1 MNTRFIQLA
10 VLAIGFL
17 GLSPVYAGYWH
28 DSSGTVWR
36 NSYGECWR
44 TGYWTPEM
52 IIVGCDG
59 KVAEVATPEPMAEPE
74 PAPQPEPVAMV
85 PAEATV
91 NFAFDS
97 ADLDREA
104 AAAVDTLLQQA
115 RAKGRI
121 KAVRLTGH
129 ADRIGTEEYNLDL
142 SLRRAS
148 AVGDYLVQRAGVD
161 PQAVEI
167 AGKGESQPL
176 VGCEGVFGAA
186 AIRCLAPNRRVDVL
200 LDLF

>member
-1 MNTRFIQLA
+1 
-10 VLAIGFL
+10 
-17 GLSPVYAGYWH
+17 
-28 DSSGTVWR
+28 
-36 NSYGECWR
+36 
-44 TGYWTPEM
+44 M

-59 KVAEVATPEPMAEPE
+59 KVADVAAPEPMARPE
-74 PAPQPEPVAMV
+74 PAAPPEPVAMV
-85 PAEATV
+85 PAAATV

-97 ADLDREA
+97 ADLGREA
-104 AAAVDTLLQQA
+104 TAAVDTLLQQA
-115 RAKGRI
+115 GSKGRI

-129 ADRIGTEEYNLDL
+129 ADRIGTEGYNVDL

-148 AVGDYLVQRAGVD
+148 AVSDYLVQRAGVD

-176 VGCEGVFGAA
+176 VGCEGVYGAA
-186 AIRCLAPNRRVDVL
+186 AIRCLAPNRRVDVV

>member
-1 MNTRFIQLA
+1 MNTRFMQLA

-28 DSSGTVWR
+28 DSSSTVWR

-59 KVAEVATPEPMAEPE
+59 KVADVAAPEPMARPE
-74 PAPQPEPVAMV
+74 PAAPPEPVAMV
-85 PAEATV
+85 PAAATV

-97 ADLDREA
+97 ADLGREA
-104 AAAVDTLLQQA
+104 TAAVDTLLQQA
-115 RAKGRI
+115 GSKGRI

-129 ADRIGTEEYNLDL
+129 ADRIGTEGYNVDL

-148 AVGDYLVQRAGVD
+148 AVSDYLVQRAGVD

-176 VGCEGVFGAA
+176 VGCEGVYGAA
-186 AIRCLAPNRRVDVL
+186 AIRCLAPNRRVDVV